1 MDNREVWQTMATK
14 KTSSRTKSKS
24 AAATERERKKRE
36 LHSRQQFWAIV
47 VFAVAVFIMATTL
60 VEGQNVWNWIHN
72 FFLGMFGWSAYLIAP
87 LLFYVSI
94 MTALDKPI
102 GLVGHKVWQ
111 SMLLICLLSGATQ
124 VFGSGIPNGNL
135 IEKFLSLF
143 QNGVDGHG
151 GGAVSGL
158 FGLPLLYWFGPTGAK
173 VTMVL
178 LIFVV
183 LMVLTGGTLIGLYQ
197 SAKKPMQKM
206 EEVYVAHSEIRNQQ
220 RQLRQEQM
228 MEEGQ
233 APTKP
238 RFNINIPLG
247 SGKRAEQEDGLQTDS
262 FFNAKRKKEEE
273 LERLRQAQEDTE
285 KGRAAMREKLELERA
300 EQKRQEQQRA
310 EQIAAERWELEQSVE
325 SDSFWNPPEEPVDE
339 QESQL
344 SSPYLDDLINRV
356 APAAGSGYAREDQAV
371 LHTLKSNM
379 PNAGVRPVVD
389 SADWDHPSHLHE
401 ERMGDPCQT
410 GFSWEQTEQQP
421 LLEEEDIADGFISM
435 QNFHFGQHVQEEPT
449 ESEMDEIFQPAAP
462 QETPIAE
469 EEEPVF
475 FQPQEMPMVE
485 EEEPVPFHPDN
496 IHLEPEPPTGSRRE
510 QPHEIIQVSADRI
523 AAQGMDLQGAS
534 HSVDA
539 PQPEEEEPEY
549 IKPPIEI
556 LNEIEKPN
564 ESNLQEELRT
574 NAEKLVST
582 LQSFG
587 VQTRIIDIARG
598 PAVTRYE
605 LQPSAG
611 VKISKITNLADDIAL
626 NLAASGVRIEAPIP
640 NKPAVGIEVPNKVVS
655 TVSIREI
662 IDSPEFQQ
670 AKSPLAVALGRDIA
684 GKVTVA
690 DLAKMPHTLIAG
702 STGSGK
708 SVCINSLIVSMLYHS
723 TPQEVK
729 LVLIDPKMVELGIY
743 NGIPHLLIPVVT
755 DPKKAAG
762 ALSWAVNEMLNRYQ
776 LFKDYSVRDMT
787 GFNRAAEK
795 NGLKPM
801 PQIVII
807 IDELADL
814 MMAAPGEVEDSIC
827 RLAQMA
833 RAAGMHLVI
842 ATQRPSVDV
851 ITGVIKANIPS
862 RIAFAVSSQID
873 SRTILDS
880 SGAEKLLGRGDM
892 LFSPI
897 GSSKP
902 TRVQGCFVT
911 DGEVERIIEFIK
923 QSGQKMTYDEQILQE
938 IDRHAVSDNKKK
950 GGKDEGG
957 GFSDEDEMLPSAIEI
972 VVETGQ
978 ASTSM
983 LQRRLKLGYARAAR
997 LMDAMEEKGIIGP
1010 FEGSK
1015 PRQVLITKE
1024 RWIEMKMVAAAKAE
1038 DDRRNY

>member
-1 MDNREVWQTMATK
+1 MATK
-14 KTSSRTKSKS
+14 KTTSRGKPKS
-24 AAATERERKKRE
+24 AAAAERERKKRE
-36 LHSRQQFWAIV
+36 EHSRQQFWAIV

-60 VEGQNVWNWIHN
+60 IRGQNVWEWIHN
-72 FFLGMFGWSAYLIAP
+72 FFLGMFGWSCYLIAP
-87 LLFYVSI
+87 LLFYISV
-94 MTALDKPI
+94 MTALDKPV

-111 SMLLICLLSGATQ
+111 TMLLICLLSGATQ

-135 IEKFLSLF
+135 IEKFLFLF
-143 QNGVDGHG
+143 QSGIDGHG
-151 GGAVSGL
+151 GGAVSGI

-183 LMVLTGGTLIGLYQ
+183 TMVLTGGTLIGLYQ
-197 SAKKPMQKM
+197 SAKKPMKKM

-220 RQLRQEQM
+220 RQERMEQM
-228 MEEGQ
+228 EQEEQ
-233 APTKP
+233 SRP
-238 RFNINIPLG
+238 RFNINIPV
-247 SGKRAEQEDGLQTDS
+247 SGQESPVQEDSPFSADS
-262 FFNAKRKKEEE
+262 FLNAKRKKEEK
-273 LERLRQAQEDTE
+273 LEQLRQQQQQQTQKD
-285 KGRAAMREKLELERA
+285 RANWREKLSRERA
-300 EQKRQEQQRA
+300 EQKQKEEQRA
-310 EQIAAERWELEQSVE
+310 KELQIPRSEREDEAEFWTPPADDEDNS
-325 SDSFWNPPEEPVDE
+325 SIDSPF
-339 QESQL
+339 
-344 SSPYLDDLINRV
+344 LDDLIHRV
-356 APAAGSGYAREDQAV
+356 TNPAPPLAKQDRDV
-371 LHTLKSNM
+371 LNTLKSNM
-379 PNAGVRPVVD
+379 ASPQVRAVAD
-389 SADWDHPSHLHE
+389 SDYA
-401 ERMGDPCQT
+401 RQGIK
-410 GFSWEQTEQQP
+410 F
-421 LLEEEDIADGFISM
+421 LEEESPDPQQTGLSWEDAPADLDDDFITPDKI
-435 QNFHFGQHVQEEPT
+435 HFDVSAASAVEGNT
-449 ESEMDEIFQPAAP
+449 ESN
-462 QETPIAE
+462 PIGE
-469 EEEPVF
+469 EETLSDFFEPVF
-475 FQPQEMPMVE
+475 EQAENNELQHIPDELPFEEDVPVFDTESITTQPPQKS
-485 EEEPVPFHPDN
+485 
-496 IHLEPEPPTGSRRE
+496 SRRE
-510 QPHEIIQVSADRI
+510 VSHDIVEISPDEAR
-523 AAQGMDLQGAS
+523 AQGMDLQGAS
-534 HSVDA
+534 HCAD
-539 PQPEEEEPEY
+539 QPEPEPEELEY
-549 IKPPIEI
+549 IKPPIDI
-556 LNEIEKPN
+556 LNEIEKP
-564 ESNLQEELRT
+564 EEANLQEELRS

-611 VKISKITNLADDIAL
+611 VKISKITNLADDIVL

-662 IDSPEFQQ
+662 IDSSEFEK

-684 GKVTVA
+684 GKITVA

-708 SVCINSLIVSMLYHS
+708 SVCINSLIVSILYHS

-776 LFKDYSVRDMT
+776 LFKEYSVRDMA

-795 NGLKPM
+795 NGIKPM

-911 DGEVERIIEFIK
+911 DGEVERIVEFIK
-923 QSGQKMTYDEQILQE
+923 QSGQQLTYDERILEE

-950 GGKDEGG
+950 GSKDDGG
-957 GFSDEDEMLPSAIEI
+957 GFDEEDEMLPSAIEI
-972 VVETGQ
+972 VVESGQ

-983 LQRRLKLGYARAAR
+983 LQRKLKLGYARAAR
-997 LMDAMEEKGIIGP
+997 LMDSMEEKGIIGP

-1024 RWIEMKMVAAAKAE
+1024 RWIEMKMISAARAE
-1038 DDRRNY
+1038 DNRRNY

>member
-1 MDNREVWQTMATK
+1 MATK

-124 VFGSGIPNGNL
+124 VFGSGIPSGNL
-135 IEKFLSLF
+135 VEKFLSLF

-233 APTKP
+233 APTRP

-247 SGKRAEQEDGLQTDS
+247 SGKRTEQEDGLQTDS

-310 EQIAAERWELEQSVE
+310 EQIAAERRELEQSVE

-339 QESQL
+339 PESQL

-389 SADWDHPSHLHE
+389 SADLDHPSHLHE
-401 ERMGDPCQT
+401 ETMGDPCQT
-410 GFSWEQTEQQP
+410 GLSWEQTQP
-421 LLEEEDIADGFISM
+421 LLEEEDIADGFIPM
-435 QNFHFGQHVQEEPT
+435 QNFHFGQQMQEDT
-449 ESEMDEIFQPAAP
+449 EESDIDGIFR
-462 QETPIAE
+462 
-469 EEEPVF
+469 
-475 FQPQEMPMVE
+475 
-485 EEEPVPFHPDN
+485 
-496 IHLEPEPPTGSRRE
+496 S
-510 QPHEIIQVSADRI
+510 
-523 AAQGMDLQGAS
+523 
-534 HSVDA
+534 DA
-539 PQPEEEEPEY
+539 PQPQEEPEY

-729 LVLIDPKMVELGIY
+729 LLLIDPKMVELGIY

>member
-1 MDNREVWQTMATK
+1 MASK
-14 KTSSRTKSKS
+14 KTSSRSKS
-24 AAATERERKKRE
+24 TAASEKERKNRE
-36 LHSRQQFWAIV
+36 AHSRQQFWAIV

-60 VEGQNVWNWIHN
+60 IEGQNVWNWIHN

-87 LLFYVSI
+87 LLFYISI
-94 MTALDKPI
+94 MTTLDKPI

-111 SMLLICLLSGATQ
+111 TMLLICLLSGATQ

-135 IEKFLSLF
+135 IEKFLTLF
-143 QNGVDGHG
+143 QNGIDGHG
-151 GGAVSGL
+151 GGAVSGI

-183 LMVLTGGTLIGLYQ
+183 IMVLTGGTLIGLYQ
-197 SAKKPMQKM
+197 SAKKPMKKM
-206 EEVYVAHSEIRNQQ
+206 EEVYVAHSEIREQQ

-228 MEEGQ
+228 EQEQ
-233 APTKP
+233 NKP
-238 RFNINIPLG
+238 HFNINIPVAG
-247 SGKRAEQEDGLQTDS
+247 QESPDDEPPLLTDGGFNPSS
-262 FFNAKRKKEEE
+262 FFNAKRKKEQE
-273 LERLRQAQEDTE
+273 LQQMQQAQQEDTR
-285 KGRAAMREKLELERA
+285 KGRAAIKERLAQERA
-300 EQKRQEQQRA
+300 EQKRQEEERARQIAQQRD
-310 EQIAAERWELEQSVE
+310 ELQEAVGTE
-325 SDSFWNPPEEPVDE
+325 AFWNPPSEESLDETASVSPAAAETDEPV
-339 QESQL
+339 

-356 APAAGSGYAREDQAV
+356 ASGKPSLAKEDQTV

-379 PNAGVRPVVD
+379 PIPPVRPVAD
-389 SADWDHPSHLHE
+389 SQQAQRTMKLFE
-401 ERMGDPCQT
+401 ENLGDVQQT
-410 GFSWEQTEQQP
+410 GLSWEDSP
-421 LLEEEDIADGFISM
+421 DVEDDGLIAPED
-435 QNFHFGQHVQEEPT
+435 FHFGEHFEQPEPQPAVEEVPLPQASAPEEVPEELPEKLPEEP
-449 ESEMDEIFQPAAP
+449 SASFD
-462 QETPIAE
+462 
-469 EEEPVF
+469 
-475 FQPQEMPMVE
+475 
-485 EEEPVPFHPDN
+485 PDN
-496 IHLEPEPPTGSRRE
+496 IHLEDEPEIDELLSTPERR
-510 QPHEIIQVSADRI
+510 QTSHEIIEVSPDEIR
-523 AAQGMDLQGAS
+523 AQGMSLEGVS
-534 HSVDA
+534 HSAD
-539 PQPEEEEPEY
+539 QPEPEEPEEPPY
-549 IKPPIEI
+549 IPPPIDI

-564 ESNLQEELRT
+564 EENLQEELRS
-574 NAEKLVST
+574 NAEKLVTT

-684 GKVTVA
+684 GKVTIA

-723 TPQEVK
+723 TPQQVK

-776 LFKDYSVRDMT
+776 LFKDYSVRDMA

-862 RIAFAVSSQID
+862 RIAFAVSSQVD

-880 SGAEKLLGRGDM
+880 AGAEKLLGKGDM
-892 LFSPI
+892 LFAPQ
-897 GSSKP
+897 GTNKP
-902 TRVQGCFVT
+902 LRVQGCFV
-911 DGEVERIIEFIK
+911 
-923 QSGQKMTYDEQILQE
+923 
-938 IDRHAVSDNKKK
+938 
-950 GGKDEGG
+950 
-957 GFSDEDEMLPSAIEI
+957 SDEEVARVVAYVKQRFEAEYNEDVIEHLNSAESAQDEAHEEAEEVVDELLEQAIELA
-972 VVETGQ
+972 VESGQ
-978 ASTSM
+978 ASISM
-983 LQRRLKLGYARAAR
+983 LQRRLRVGYARAGRLIDEMAR
-997 LMDAMEEKGIIGP
+997 RGIVAQA
-1010 FEGSK
+1010 EGAK
-1015 PRQVLITKE
+1015 PRAVLMTREELRKLKE
-1024 RWIEMKMVAAAKAE
+1024 
-1038 DDRRNY
+1038 

>member
-1 MDNREVWQTMATK
+1 MATK

-285 KGRAAMREKLELERA
+285 KGRVAMREKLELERA

-310 EQIAAERWELEQSVE
+310 EQIAAERRELEQSVE

-574 NAEKLVST
+574 NAEKETLVNQ
-582 LQSFG
+582 LYWLLFQNPWG
-587 VQTRIIDIARG
+587 QTRIIDIARG

>member
-1 MDNREVWQTMATK
+1 MATK

-183 LMVLTGGTLIGLYQ
+183 LMVLTGGTLVGLYQ

-310 EQIAAERWELEQSVE
+310 EQIAAERRELEQSVE
-325 SDSFWNPPEEPVDE
+325 SDSFWNPPEEPMDE

-389 SADWDHPSHLHE
+389 SADLDHPSHLHE

-410 GFSWEQTEQQP
+410 GLSWEQTEP

-435 QNFHFGQHVQEEPT
+435 QNFHFGQQVQEDAE

-462 QETPIAE
+462 QEMSIVE
-469 EEEPVF
+469 EEESVF
-475 FQPQEMPMVE
+475 FQPQEEPQ
-485 EEEPVPFHPDN
+485 EEEPVQFHPDN

-510 QPHEIIQVSADRI
+510 QTHEIIQVSADRI
-523 AAQGMDLQGAS
+523 AAEGMDLQGAS

-729 LVLIDPKMVELGIY
+729 LLLIDPKMVELGIY

>member
-1 MDNREVWQTMATK
+1 MDNREAWQTMATK

-285 KGRAAMREKLELERA
+285 KGRVAMREKLELERA

-310 EQIAAERWELEQSVE
+310 EQIAAERRELEQSVE

-462 QETPIAE
+462 QETPIA
-469 EEEPVF
+469 
-475 FQPQEMPMVE
+475 E

>member
-1 MDNREVWQTMATK
+1 MATK

-247 SGKRAEQEDGLQTDS
+247 SGKRTEQEDGLQTDS

-310 EQIAAERWELEQSVE
+310 EQIAAERRELEQSVE
-325 SDSFWNPPEEPVDE
+325 SDSFWNPPEEPMDE

-389 SADWDHPSHLHE
+389 SADLDHPSHLHE

-410 GFSWEQTEQQP
+410 GLSWEQTEQQP

-435 QNFHFGQHVQEEPT
+435 QNFHFGQQMQEEPT
-449 ESEMDEIFQPAAP
+449 KSEMDEIFQPAAP
-462 QETPIAE
+462 QEMPIVE

-475 FQPQEMPMVE
+475 FQPQEMPVM
-485 EEEPVPFHPDN
+485 EEEPVQFHPDN

-523 AAQGMDLQGAS
+523 AAEGMDLQGAS
-534 HSVDA
+534 HSVDV

-729 LVLIDPKMVELGIY
+729 LLLIDPKMVELGIY

-1015 PRQVLITKE
+1015 PRQVLISKE

>member
-1 MDNREVWQTMATK
+1 MATK

-247 SGKRAEQEDGLQTDS
+247 SGKRTEQEDGLQTDS

-310 EQIAAERWELEQSVE
+310 EQIAAERRELEQSVE
-325 SDSFWNPPEEPVDE
+325 SDSFWNPPEEPMDE

-389 SADWDHPSHLHE
+389 SADLDHPSHLHE

-410 GFSWEQTEQQP
+410 GLSWEQTEQQP

-435 QNFHFGQHVQEEPT
+435 QNFHFGQQMQEEPT
-449 ESEMDEIFQPAAP
+449 KSEMDEIFQPAAP
-462 QETPIAE
+462 QEMPIVE

-475 FQPQEMPMVE
+475 FQPQEMPVM
-485 EEEPVPFHPDN
+485 EEEPVQFHPDN

-523 AAQGMDLQGAS
+523 AAEGMDLQGAS
-534 HSVDA
+534 HSVDV

>member
-1 MDNREVWQTMATK
+1 MATK

-262 FFNAKRKKEEE
+262 FFNAKRRKEEE

-310 EQIAAERWELEQSVE
+310 EQIAAERRELEQSVE
-325 SDSFWNPPEEPVDE
+325 SDSFWNPPEEPMDE

-389 SADWDHPSHLHE
+389 SADLDHPSHLHE

-410 GFSWEQTEQQP
+410 GLSWEQTEQQP

-435 QNFHFGQHVQEEPT
+435 QNFHFGQQMQEEPT
-449 ESEMDEIFQPAAP
+449 KSEMDEIFQPAAP
-462 QETPIAE
+462 QEMPIVE

-475 FQPQEMPMVE
+475 FQPQEMPVM
-485 EEEPVPFHPDN
+485 EEEPVQFHPDN

-523 AAQGMDLQGAS
+523 AAEGMDLQGAS
-534 HSVDA
+534 HSVDV

-729 LVLIDPKMVELGIY
+729 LLLIDPKMVELGIY

>member
-1 MDNREVWQTMATK
+1 MATK

-310 EQIAAERWELEQSVE
+310 EQIAAERRELEQSVE
-325 SDSFWNPPEEPVDE
+325 SDSFWNPPEEPMDE

-389 SADWDHPSHLHE
+389 SADLDHPSHLHE

-410 GFSWEQTEQQP
+410 GLSWEQTEP

-435 QNFHFGQHVQEEPT
+435 QNFHFGQQVQEDAE

-462 QETPIAE
+462 QGMSIVE

-475 FQPQEMPMVE
+475 FQPQETPQ
-485 EEEPVPFHPDN
+485 EEEPVQFHPDN

-510 QPHEIIQVSADRI
+510 QTHEIIQVSADRI
-523 AAQGMDLQGAS
+523 AAEGMDLQGAS

-729 LVLIDPKMVELGIY
+729 LLLIDPKMVELGIY

-897 GSSKP
+897 GSCKP

-950 GGKDEGG
+950 GSKDEGG